1 MKLFVYKTVKC
12 EVINVEFLSRD
23 LPLNN
28 SAIMV
33 KWKCLKLLYSSKGMC
48 RIDSQLK
55 KLIRLKYLILETPYT
70 FFSIFS
76 WYFIVLHT
84 LNFLSPMFSVIVNNN
99 LSFFGFSN
107 LSFLCLFYNFNKG
120 NIYFKIILALIEYC
134 SKSKLFNI
142 TGSVL
147 WLPNQFRKHYQF
159 K

>member
-1 MKLFVYKTVKC
+1 MTRFLIWKCLKILRSMSIVNLFVYKTVKC

-84 LNFLSPMFSVIVNNN
+84 LNFLSPLFSGINNN
-99 LSFFGFSN
+99 NFSFFGFSN
-107 LSFLCLFYNFNKG
+107 LSFFVCFYNFKKE
-120 NIYFKIILALIEYC
+120 NISKYF
-134 SKSKLFNI
+134 
-142 TGSVL
+142 
-147 WLPNQFRKHYQF
+147 
-159 K
+159 